1 MERYQGLENGEYKDE
16 DVSVAG
22 KEEYIVAIRLR
33 CNYRNSAC
41 SHLPKP
47 CTYIV
52 MYYEGSYVQH
62 SQEGL

>member
-1 MERYQGLENGEYKDE
+1 MERYQGLEDGEYKDE

-22 KEEYIVAIRLR
+22 KEVCIVAIRLR

-41 SHLPKP
+41 F
-47 CTYIV
+47 IV
-52 MYYEGSYVQH
+52 HILFMYYEGRCVQH